1 MTEAVEQAG
10 GAPRRRV
17 LVLAT
22 HLSREYAGAAHAMI
36 TIIQAL
42 ARTSWADVTV
52 AAFTWDSSL
61 MPPNVR
67 LFQLHDTTWP
77 DPLWRLSPLPDY
89 WHALRLMS
97 ASSLGEFDLCY
108 SQSIPLSL
116 AFRRRQPKIPIVS
129 HPGCILWDR
138 EVLAE
143 SSAPMRWRRV
153 NARLARWLE
162 HSTYR
167 EANWQHLVSSKLVG
181 TIRATDFALDEQLF
195 KVAPLPVDPK
205 RFDPS
210 KVDRDVRAELGLAAS
225 DFVAIVVARLVPL
238 KRVDAVIR
246 AVAAQSRPVVLLV
259 VGDGPERTSLEML
272 ARNLGVADRVR
283 FVGRQDPPP
292 YLAAANVFVLPS
304 RIESFGLVYVEAML
318 MGLPC
323 IGLRYSPPDILSAA
337 GEVIGD
343 EFGFC
348 VSNDAELRDCIERLS
363 GDPEKCRELGE
374 RARAAALARFTPDR
388 YVATL
393 REIAPH

>member
-10 GAPRRRV
+10 GTPRRRV

-61 MPPNVR
+61 MPSNVR

-77 DPLWRLSPLPDY
+77 DSFWRLSPLPDY

-97 ASSLGEFDLCY
+97 GSSLGEFDLCY

-116 AFRRRQPKIPIVS
+116 AFRRRQPNIPIVS

-153 NARLARWLE
+153 NARFARWLE

-167 EANWQHLVSSKLVG
+167 QANWQHLVSSKLVG

-195 KVAPLPVDPK
+195 KVAPLPVDPH

-210 KVDRDVRAELGLAAS
+210 TVDRDVRAELAWQPA
-225 DFVAIVVARLVPL
+225 
-238 KRVDAVIR
+238 
-246 AVAAQSRPVVLLV
+246 
-259 VGDGPERTSLEML
+259 TSL
-272 ARNLGVADRVR
+272 
-283 FVGRQDPPP
+283 
-292 YLAAANVFVLPS
+292 PS
-304 RIESFGLVYVEAML
+304 SWRGSF
-318 MGLPC
+318 
-323 IGLRYSPPDILSAA
+323 R
-337 GEVIGD
+337 
-343 EFGFC
+343 
-348 VSNDAELRDCIERLS
+348 
-363 GDPEKCRELGE
+363 
-374 RARAAALARFTPDR
+374 
-388 YVATL
+388 
-393 REIAPH
+393 